1 MTNKTNDYLFKVIAY
16 KKSFTPEQCEKIKHL
31 QSGIDVPVPI
41 YLSDQ
46 TKYNPLLHPNTTGF
60 YLNEETKWIFDR
72 LHQIVQNANERF
84 FNFEINGF
92 ADMRLNNYNSNHSFD
107 WHTDLGSNQTSTRKI
122 SIVVLLSD
130 KKDYKGG
137 NLQWKGSTD
146 EVDQEQ
152 GTILLFPPYMFH
164 QVTPV
169 TEGNRYTLVCWAVGP
184 HFR

>member
-1 MTNKTNDYLFKVIAY
+1 MSNPINNYLFKVIAY
-16 KKSFTPEQCEKIKHL
+16 KKMFTPEECEKIKHL

-46 TKYNPLLHPNTTGF
+46 TKYNPLLHPDTTGF
-60 YLNEETKWIFDR
+60 NLNEETKWIFDR
-72 LHQIVQNANERF
+72 LEKILNSANERF

-107 WHTDLGSNQTSTRKI
+107 WHPDLGASQTSTRKI
-122 SIVVLLSD
+122 TLVTLLSN
-130 KKDYKGG
+130 KEDYKGG
-137 NLQWKGSTD
+137 IIEWDGVHEEIN
-146 EVDQEQ
+146 QEQ
-152 GTILLFPPYMFH
+152 GTVVLFPPYIFH

-169 TEGNRYTLVCWAVGP
+169 TEGNRYTLICWAVGP